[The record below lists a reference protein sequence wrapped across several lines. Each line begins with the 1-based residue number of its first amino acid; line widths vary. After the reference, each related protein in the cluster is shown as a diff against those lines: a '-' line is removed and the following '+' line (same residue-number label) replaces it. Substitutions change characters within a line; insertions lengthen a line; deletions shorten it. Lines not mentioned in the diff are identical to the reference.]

1 MSYENVFSFV
11 NYHYLVDSGYGCFK
25 GFLPLHRNQ
34 LYHQEAFRKAGVKP
48 KNAMELF
55 NYRHSSLWSVVERTF
70 GIWKARF
77 NIFEDMP
84 PYLIKNQRLFVVPCC
99 AVHNF
104 IRKDEGQI
112 DPLFKEALQ
121 QMYGQDWVD
130 VSLCNNMSMTQ
141 YVELGLQLDRS
152 KASKEY
158 MVAYRA
164 AVAEHMWNIVN
175 SG

>member
-1 MSYENVFSFV
+1 MSYESVFSFV
-11 NYHYLVDSGYGCFK
+11 DYHYLVDSGYGCFK
-25 GFLPLHRNQ
+25 GFLPPHRNQ

-55 NYRHSSLWSVVERTF
+55 NYRHSSLRSVVERTF

-77 NIFEDMP
+77 NIFDDMP
-84 PYLIKNQRLFVVPCC
+84 PYPIENQRLFVVACC

-104 IRKDEGQI
+104 IRKDECQT

-130 VSLCNNMSMTQ
+130 VSLRNNMSMAQ
-141 YVELGLQLDRS
+141 YVEPGLRPDRS

-158 MVAYRA
+158 MVTYRA
-164 AVAEHMWNIVN
+164 AVAEHMWNTVN

>member
-11 NYHYLVDSGYGCFK
+11 DYHYLVNSGYSCFK
-25 GFLPLHRNQ
+25 GFLSPHQNQ
-34 LYHQEAFRKAGVKP
+34 LYHQEAFRKVGVKL

-55 NYRHSSLWSVVERTF
+55 NYRHSSLWSIVERTF
-70 GIWKARF
+70 GIWKAWF
-77 NIFEDMP
+77 NIFKDMP
-84 PYLIKNQRLFVVPCC
+84 PYPTENQWLFMVACC

-104 IRKDEGQI
+104 ICKDEGQT

-130 VSLCNNMSMTQ
+130 VSLRNNMSMTQ
-141 YVELGLQLDRS
+141 YVKLGLRPDRS

-158 MVAYRA
+158 MVMYRA
-164 AVAEHMWNIVN
+164 SVAEHMWNTVN
-175 SG
+175 FG